1 MEKLKWDAQT
11 LLGIRLSTRQ
21 IEALERYENE
31 LISWNSRFNLT
42 AIRDSESIRVKHFL
56 DSLSCLLA
64 MRDAPPSRLVDVGTG
79 AGFPG
84 LPLKIVVPTMRL
96 TLVESVGKKVEFC
109 RHIVDM
115 LGLEGVDVFHARAE
129 EIAHMRGQRGL
140 YDWAIARAV
149 ASLPVLL
156 EYLLPFVR
164 IGGRVLAQKGE
175 SGPTEAQAS
184 ERALRLLGGQVH
196 QLIPVHLPG
205 VAEDRYLIV
214 IQKTAATPDHYPRRP
229 GLPSRSPLI

>member
-21 IEALERYENE
+21 VEALERYEKE
-31 LISWNSRFNLT
+31 LISWNERFNLT
-42 AIRDSESIRVKHFL
+42 AIREPESIRIKHFL

-64 MRDAPPSRLVDVGTG
+64 LREAPPSRLVDVGTG

-84 LPLKIVVPTMRL
+84 LPLKIVIPTIRL
-96 TLVESVGKKVEFC
+96 TLVESVGKKAEFC
-109 RHIVDM
+109 RHMVDV
-115 LGLEGVDVFHARAE
+115 LGLEGVDVLHARAE
-129 EIAHMRGQRGL
+129 EIGQMRGQRGL
-140 YDWAIARAV
+140 YDWATARAV

-156 EYLLPFVR
+156 EYLLPLVR

-175 SGPTEAQAS
+175 SGPTEVQAS
-184 ERALRLLGGQVH
+184 ERALHILGGQVH

-205 VAEDRYLIV
+205 VAEDRYLVV
-214 IQKTAATPDHYPRRP
+214 INKIAATPDHYPRRP
-229 GLPSRSPLI
+229 GTPSRNPLV

>member
-21 IEALERYENE
+21 IEALELYEKE
-31 LISWNSRFNLT
+31 LTSWNTRFNLT
-42 AIRDSESIRVKHFL
+42 AIRDPESIRVKHFL

-64 MRDAPPSRLVDVGTG
+64 LRDAPPSRLIDVGTG

-84 LPLKIVVPTMRL
+84 LPLKIVIPTVRL

-109 RHIVDM
+109 RHMVEV
-115 LGLEGVDVFHARAE
+115 LGLEGVDVLHARAE
-129 EIAHMRGQRGL
+129 EIGHMRGQRGL
-140 YDWAIARAV
+140 YDWGIARAV

-156 EYLLPFVR
+156 EYLLPLVR

-175 SGPTEAQAS
+175 SGPTEVQAS
-184 ERALRLLGGQVH
+184 ERALRLLGGQVQ

-214 IQKTAATPDHYPRRP
+214 IHKTAATPDHYPRRP
-229 GLPSRSPLI
+229 GLPSRNPLI